1 MGCLYDIQPLG
12 TRMEWKQEH
21 IDIWTGLKLSQA
33 FLVGGGGEEGDKD
46 LAAIAKATGLKSLC
60 AG

>member
-1 MGCLYDIQPLG
+1 MGRLYDIQPLG
-12 TRMEWKQEH
+12 TRMEWKQKH

-33 FLVGGGGEEGDKD
+33 FLVGGGGEGDKD

>member
-1 MGCLYDIQPLG
+1 
-12 TRMEWKQEH
+12 MEWKQKH

-33 FLVGGGGEEGDKD
+33 FLVGGGGEGDKD